1 MQFFTSKKQPIV
13 VKDEDVSVFQEV
25 MPEVVTRA
33 PRVSR
38 IDTKNVFKPPWWFI
52 EGNATVVVQNK
63 YFSVPGIGLVLENG
77 ADVDEEPLQAP
88 LYPAWEKDLPME
100 KHNVKTAERRG
111 LMYLEYIGS
120 PVLICKVI
128 RVSTDTLT
136 VQVRGTDLKGA
147 MNYYFKCSTDQL
159 HKRLAT
165 YYGSKD
171 VWEMDLKT
179 LTGGSRVERPFSSHV
194 QARVTLLLR
203 NYYKDVKV
211 EKY

>member
-1 MQFFTSKKQPIV
+1 M
-13 VKDEDVSVFQEV
+13 KDEDVSVFQEV

-52 EGNATVVVQNK
+52 EGNATVVVQSK

-136 VQVRGTDLKGA
+136 VQVRGTDFLDVSDVHGLDRFLGLLNVTSSFPKHVA
-147 MNYYFKCSTDQL
+147 HHVSIFPKVCCELSDDLLIRLLHLSKCCIHQD
-159 HKRLAT
+159 
-165 YYGSKD
+165 
-171 VWEMDLKT
+171 
-179 LTGGSRVERPFSSHV
+179 
-194 QARVTLLLR
+194 
-203 NYYKDVKV
+203 
-211 EKY
+211 